1 MLSPM
6 FLFRFSLLIVLM
18 LCVVSSSIYAQNTYW
33 KKSSNEK
40 SPKGQRYIQPDKFD
54 VYTLDFESIRQIL
67 NLGQRNVVKN
77 QIDLPMPNN
86 KWMTFDIQE
95 TNIFDQELAS
105 KYPEFSSFTGYGPN
119 GELLKLSISPYG
131 VNAMIFLTENGVV
144 FIDPLTLQNEE
155 QLYQVYYKHD
165 FTKKTGNFTCGVKS
179 DASQPHELT
188 KLIRENNGARVGDC
202 LLRSY
207 RLAISCTGEYAKFHG
222 GTKEKVLAAYNTTMT
237 RVNGVYEKDAGIT
250 MKLIGNTDK
259 LIFLNGNTDPYTNNN
274 GEIMLD
280 ENQTTIDNIIGRSNY
295 DIGHVFST
303 DGGGIASLRSPC
315 TSSKA
320 MGVTGQPTP
329 VGDPFDIDYVAHEMG
344 HQFGA
349 NHTQNND
356 CQRESDYSVEPGSGS
371 TIMGYAGICSPDVQS
386 NSDAYF
392 HGINLGE
399 IASFVVSGTGNSC
412 AQKINVENNAPTVNV
427 AKNSY
432 TIPISTAFVLTAN
445 GSDIDGDTL
454 TYCWEQIDPEFA
466 TMPPVSSS
474 TKGPAFRSINPKTS
488 PSRYFPDLGRKYGN
502 WEVLPS
508 VSRIMDFMCTVRDNH
523 KGKGCTDEVNVRV
536 TTSVLAG
543 PFTVTVPNITSVS
556 WLIGSTQTITWDLA
570 KTDAAPINCKNVN
583 IYLSVDGGLTYP
595 HVLAENVPNTGS
607 YTVLVPNQVTT
618 KARVMVMAADNIF
631 YDVSNANFK
640 IYTSFNMS
648 LSPSTADICT
658 QQEFSTL
665 LNFTQNQSLNVPIE
679 LNVINPIS
687 GVNYDFSLSSIQ
699 SLPAESSLIIT
710 GLEKLPLGWNFV
722 EIQAVSG
729 QEKQTITLSLF
740 VGFKDNPKINLI
752 QPPLNATKVDNE
764 NVLFN
769 WQKVQGA
776 KNYTLEVSTSPA
788 FNPLAISV
796 LVQDTFATKT
806 LLENQVYYWRVKPTS
821 PCTSISSTIS
831 SSFKTDGVATGSVQ
845 VLTNVPLVVGNGQLG
860 IIDTTKLHIQ
870 ANDKQAVV
878 FTVVSKSSNG
888 LLMAKGNALN
898 VGSTFSLTDI
908 ASNLVT
914 YQHGGNSATAD
925 SFIVNILDD
934 KNKWLPNVK
943 FDIVIDQGEL
953 MVVASN
959 LSVIKCFGSETGKIV
974 VEGFNGTPPYQY
986 SLDGQNFTSNN
997 VFNNLGAGTFT
1008 IQIKDMDN
1016 NISIS
1021 NEVKIAWPQALTLD
1035 YSIDK
1040 YLVSLAGNGGTGELL
1055 YSVNALDF
1063 STMTEYNLYD
1073 QGSYTLKVKDE
1084 NGCITTDVFTQNIPP
1099 LEVYAN
1105 ITNDVICANQN
1116 ATIVVDAQ
1124 GGFSPYE
1131 YSSDGQN
1138 FVTSNSFQK
1147 QPGSYVFWVKDAG
1160 GMAKMTDTIFT
1171 KTPIGIQVLFEND
1184 RFKVKVLATGGTGP
1198 LQYSRNNVEYGSNNV
1213 FEFSDNGSYKI
1224 YVRDSLG
1231 CTKVTTYVLNV
1242 LKVNI
1247 TKRNTTC
1254 NNDDGYIKITPTG
1267 GQLPITYE
1275 LENKSLGSKN
1285 EWTNLS
1291 GGTYKYRVKDAK
1303 DDSITGEIVILGLKS
1318 PIILAIESG
1327 NKIEIQVIEGDSP
1340 FQYSIHGG
1348 ITFVDTSNF
1357 YNLASGIYNV
1367 VVKDVNGCTTEE
1379 TIEIKS
1385 GAEDASIYPIE
1396 VIPNPTLSMIQFKG
1410 LPIDLNGAVEITN
1423 QNGQLINALKNIN
1436 FHQYPLDISSL
1447 PAGLYFVKIISK
1459 DKLYIGKVVK
1469 IGG

>member
-1 MLSPM
+1 
-6 FLFRFSLLIVLM
+6 
-18 LCVVSSSIYAQNTYW
+18 
-33 KKSSNEK
+33 
-40 SPKGQRYIQPDKFD
+40 
-54 VYTLDFESIRQIL
+54 
-67 NLGQRNVVKN
+67 
-77 QIDLPMPNN
+77 
-86 KWMTFDIQE
+86 
-95 TNIFDQELAS
+95 
-105 KYPEFSSFTGYGPN
+105 
-119 GELLKLSISPYG
+119 
-131 VNAMIFLTENGVV
+131 
-144 FIDPLTLQNEE
+144 
-155 QLYQVYYKHD
+155 
-165 FTKKTGNFTCGVKS
+165 
-179 DASQPHELT
+179 
-188 KLIRENNGARVGDC
+188 
-202 LLRSY
+202 
-207 RLAISCTGEYAKFHG
+207 
-222 GTKEKVLAAYNTTMT
+222 
-237 RVNGVYEKDAGIT
+237 
-250 MKLIGNTDK
+250 
-259 LIFLNGNTDPYTNNN
+259 
-274 GEIMLD
+274 
-280 ENQTTIDNIIGRSNY
+280 
-295 DIGHVFST
+295 
-303 DGGGIASLRSPC
+303 
-315 TSSKA
+315 
-320 MGVTGQPTP
+320 
-329 VGDPFDIDYVAHEMG
+329 
-344 HQFGA
+344 
-349 NHTQNND
+349 
-356 CQRESDYSVEPGSGS
+356 
-371 TIMGYAGICSPDVQS
+371 
-386 NSDAYF
+386 
-392 HGINLGE
+392 
-399 IASFVVSGTGNSC
+399 
-412 AQKINVENNAPTVNV
+412 
-427 AKNSY
+427 
-432 TIPISTAFVLTAN
+432 
-445 GSDIDGDTL
+445 
-454 TYCWEQIDPEFA
+454 
-466 TMPPVSSS
+466 
-474 TKGPAFRSINPKTS
+474 
-488 PSRYFPDLGRKYGN
+488 
-502 WEVLPS
+502 
-508 VSRIMDFMCTVRDNH
+508 MDFMCTVRDNH

-543 PFTVTVPNITSVS
+543 PFTVTVPNTTSVS

-640 IYTSFNMS
+640 IFTSFNMS

-687 GVNYDFSLSSIQ
+687 GVNYDFTLSSIQ

-710 GLEKLPLGWNFV
+710 GLDKLPLGWNFV

-870 ANDKQAVV
+870 AIDKQAVV

-953 MVVASN
+953 MVVAAN
-959 LSVIKCFGSETGKIV
+959 LSAIKCFGSETGKIV

-1008 IQIKDMDN
+1008 IQIKDVDN

-1055 YSVNALDF
+1055 YSINALDF

-1073 QGSYTLKVKDE
+1073 QGAYTLKVKDE

-1105 ITNDVICANQN
+1105 ITNDVVCANQN

-1340 FQYSIHGG
+1340 FQYSIDGG